1 METVVIKVWRG
12 MVVEA
17 YATREDIDV
26 VVIDEDI
33 PEDERPE
40 VEMPE
45 HRVY

>member
-1 METVVIKVWRG
+1 METVVVRVWHG
-12 MVVEA
+12 MVTEA
-17 YATREDIDV
+17 YATSKDINV